1 MYEIFLMHQPIIVEH
16 LKVKLYCMPNAL
28 LTTFKLTS
36 NKKLGPAQAPL
47 DLKKL
52 SLVFTTV
59 LGLLSCLWTVINRAS
74 PV

>member
-1 MYEIFLMHQPIIVEH
+1 
-16 LKVKLYCMPNAL
+16 MPNAL
-28 LTTFKLTS
+28 LTTFKFTS
-36 NKKLGPAQAPL
+36 NKKLGTAQAPL

-59 LGLLSCLWTVINRAS
+59 LGLLSCVWTVINRAS